1 MCPSGV
7 ARNLIWAGL
16 LLVAGGVVS
25 AQTARTGVRIVT
37 PSDIQWVPVPGY
49 PPGYAR
55 MMLEGK
61 ADEPGAHTYRVRI
74 PAGFRVEPH
83 THPADERITVL
94 QGPWYLGL
102 GESFD
107 TSRLKAV
114 PTGSFVIIPAGTPHF
129 NSTENE
135 AIIQVHGVGVVSI
148 TYVSTKRE
156 RH

>member
-1 MCPSGV
+1 
-7 ARNLIWAGL
+7 
-16 LLVAGGVVS
+16 
-25 AQTARTGVRIVT
+25 
-37 PSDIQWVPVPGY
+37 
-49 PPGYAR
+49 

-74 PAGFRVEPH
+74 PAGLRVEPH

-107 TSRLKAV
+107 TSRLKAL
-114 PTGSFVIIPAGTPHF
+114 PAGSFVIIPAGTPHF
-129 NSTENE
+129 ISTENE
-135 AIIQVHGVGVVSI
+135 AIVQAHGVGVVSI
-148 TYVSTKRE
+148 TFVSTKRE

>member
-1 MCPSGV
+1 MCPRRV
-7 ARNLIWAGL
+7 ARNLIWSGL

-25 AQTARTGVRIVT
+25 AQTARTDVRIVT

-55 MMLEGK
+55 MMLEGT
-61 ADEPGAHTYRVRI
+61 AGDPGAHTYRVRM

-83 THPADERITVL
+83 THPADEHITVL
-94 QGPWYLGL
+94 QGPWHLGL

-107 TSRLKAV
+107 TSRLKAL
-114 PTGSFVIIPAGTPHF
+114 PAGSFVLIPAGTPHF
-129 NSTENE
+129 ISADNE
-135 AIIQVHGVGVVSI
+135 AIIQVHGVGAVSM
-148 TYVSTKRE
+148 TFVSTKQE

>member
-1 MCPSGV
+1 MRPSGV
-7 ARNLIWAGL
+7 ARNLIWSAL
-16 LLVAGGVVS
+16 VLVAGGVVS
-25 AQTARTGVRIVT
+25 AEIARTDVRIVT
-37 PSDIQWVPVPGY
+37 PADIQWVPVPGY
-49 PPGYAR
+49 PPGYER

-94 QGPWYLGL
+94 QGPWSLGL

-107 TSRLKAV
+107 TSRLKAL
-114 PTGSFVIIPAGTPHF
+114 PTGSFVIVPAGAPHF
-129 NSTENE
+129 VSTENE
-135 AIIQVHGVGVVSI
+135 AVIQVHGVGVVSI
-148 TYVSTKRE
+148 TFVSTKRE

>member
-1 MCPSGV
+1 MV
-7 ARNLIWAGL
+7 M
-16 LLVAGGVVS
+16 
-25 AQTARTGVRIVT
+25 
-37 PSDIQWVPVPGY
+37 PSDIQFVPVPGY

-61 ADEPGAHTYRVRI
+61 ADQPGAHTYRVRI

-83 THPADERITVL
+83 THPADEHITVL

-107 TSRLKAV
+107 TSRLKAL
-114 PTGSFVIIPAGTPHF
+114 PTGSFVVIPAGTPHF

-135 AIIQVHGVGVVSI
+135 AIIQAHGVGVVSI
-148 TYVSTKRE
+148 TFVGTK
-156 RH
+156 

>member
-1 MCPSGV
+1 MSGV
-7 ARNLIWAGL
+7 ARNLIWCGL

-49 PPGYAR
+49 PPGYER

-102 GESFD
+102 GGSFD
-107 TSRLKAV
+107 ASRLKAL

-129 NSTENE
+129 ISTQNE
-135 AIIQVHGVGVVSI
+135 VIVQVHGVGVVSI
-148 TYVSTKRE
+148 TFVGAKRE